1 MIGVGAWRETLH
13 EGHLA
18 GASACGI
25 EAIEAHR
32 QLTGSEIE
40 ILHHCRMERI
50 SVTRRRERDHA
61 TVRRHSVRCARVRLA
76 MREPDYEQETD
87 GKADLFHHPMQP
99 VTTTKLKQIF
109 PVVALRSLRLV
120 KDASW

>member
-18 GASACGI
+18 GACACGI

-32 QLTGSEIE
+32 ELTGSKIE

-61 TVRRHSVRCARVRLA
+61 TVRRRSVRGASVRLA
-76 MREPDYEQETD
+76 MSEPDHEHEAD
-87 GKADLFHHPMQP
+87 GKADLLHHPMQP
-99 VTTTKLKQIF
+99 ATTTRLKQIF
-109 PVVALRSLRLV
+109 PDVVVRSLRLV
-120 KDASW
+120 NDASW